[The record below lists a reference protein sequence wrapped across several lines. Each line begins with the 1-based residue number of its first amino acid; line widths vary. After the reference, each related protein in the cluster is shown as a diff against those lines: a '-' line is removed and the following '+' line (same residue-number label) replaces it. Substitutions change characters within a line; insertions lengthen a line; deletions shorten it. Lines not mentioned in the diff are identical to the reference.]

1 MIRALT
7 RSEIQVA
14 PFSVVLYSKDPKE
27 RFNKW
32 LFKCIKMFEHSIKE
46 LHHVSMLQGAV
57 RDGAAGEDLVPE
69 PADEV
74 EEAGELLGG
83 GGGRQARPRHGARH
97 RGRQEDGHR

>member
-1 MIRALT
+1 MYQNSL
-7 RSEIQVA
+7 
-14 PFSVVLYSKDPKE
+14 
-27 RFNKW
+27 
-32 LFKCIKMFEHSIKE
+32 KE

-69 PADEV
+69 PQDEV

-97 RGRQEDGHR
+97 QGDGHR